1 MQGVGRWHTSFVQFM
16 SGQSAAA
23 PTSVRAAETGVAT
36 LGIIGS
42 LVQHLAATKSEEEVT
57 LHLQP
62 TSLVLSANYLRVVV
76 LAGPLSL
83 LP

>member
-1 MQGVGRWHTSFVQFM
+1 MQGVGRWHTSFVQLM

-42 LVQHLAATKSEEEVT
+42 LVQHLAATKSEDEVT
-57 LHLQP
+57 LYLQQ
-62 TSLVLSANYLRVVV
+62 TSLVLQPTIFGTLYLQ
-76 LAGPLSL
+76 GPYHSC
-83 LP
+83 P